1 MLRRRAAAERDR
13 RLMLDEQHGVGDAPG
28 FACLL
33 QLVLQSMHGF
43 IGRAPQPKRA
53 QLSLARHSGILAP
66 ESTSS
71 LRRPSICSVKMLAT
85 SGSNCEPEQRKISLT
100 VTSCGSARRYARSLV
115 MAS

>member
-1 MLRRRAAAERDR
+1 MFDRRAATERDR
-13 RLMLDEQHGVGDAPG
+13 RLVLDEQHRIGDAPG
-28 FACLL
+28 FACFL
-33 QLVLQSMHGF
+33 QLVLQRVYRF
-43 IGRAPQPKRA
+43 IRRTAEPKGS
-53 QLSLARHSGILAP
+53 QNSLARHSGILAP

-71 LRRPSICSVKMLAT
+71 LRSPSICSVKMLAT